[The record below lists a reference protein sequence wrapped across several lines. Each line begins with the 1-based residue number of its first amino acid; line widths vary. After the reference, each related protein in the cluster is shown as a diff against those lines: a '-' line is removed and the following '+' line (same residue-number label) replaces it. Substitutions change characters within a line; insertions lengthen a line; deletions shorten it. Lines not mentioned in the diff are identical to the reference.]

1 MRFHDNSF
9 CLVRAGVCLIE
20 SRGRSSNSS
29 WDLETRKWWGC
40 CDNVSQAVSHVSC
53 NEYIMRVS
61 LPRPVPPSHGDE
73 IQHCLRAADL
83 ISLETLTMLLLRNG
97 SCERQHNSTELDVS
111 FHFLLKFV
119 FCVYSNFCK
128 VWVVAELRP
137 VYSRAVQY
145 YRLIPARRKHL
156 QTLPGCEQRNWMSAR
171 KTTRRS
177 GHETDALW
185 ENQSSLLWLKQ

>member
-1 MRFHDNSF
+1 MRFHDNSV

-97 SCERQHNSTELDVS
+97 SWERQHNSTECFFSLSTVCILCLFQFLQGVS
-111 FHFLLKFV
+111 
-119 FCVYSNFCK
+119 C
-128 VWVVAELRP
+128 
-137 VYSRAVQY
+137 
-145 YRLIPARRKHL
+145 RRTETCLFPCCPILSSDSGAKK
-156 QTLPGCEQRNWMSAR
+156 TLANTSWLWTEKLNVSSENNKTVRTRNWCTVR
-171 KTTRRS
+171 KPT
-177 GHETDALW
+177 
-185 ENQSSLLWLKQ
+185 